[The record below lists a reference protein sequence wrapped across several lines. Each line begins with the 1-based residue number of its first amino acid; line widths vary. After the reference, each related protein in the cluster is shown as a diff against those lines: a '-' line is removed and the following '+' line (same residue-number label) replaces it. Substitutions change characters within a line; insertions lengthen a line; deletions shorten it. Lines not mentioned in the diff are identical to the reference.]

1 MATGSK
7 KTINNSEFAP
17 GEDILIKSLASSCG
31 IGVLLADGDRVRLVS
46 PLCAT
51 FLGLPED
58 APPAPGCSYSIKDVL
73 AASAAAGALTGTD
86 VALLDRLV
94 HRLRGKGEAFN
105 QKVKAGSRV
114 LEVKGAVSAEG
125 TFSLSFLDVTE
136 QEKQSDSLKEALRE
150 TELVRAAVNR
160 LSQAVCIKNTHHEYV
175 YVNDAY
181 SRIHGLPLEDIR
193 GRTPFDFYRKDL
205 AQWIIRSDGEVLNRG
220 FLQEILEVPAT
231 KGGKPKYFSAYKTCI
246 DVHAGEPLIL
256 TLLQDVTAEKQRENQ
271 LSKALQ
277 KAELSEQVLEQLKT
291 PVIVRDDRHVV
302 VMMNHAYA
310 DFFGID
316 RDRAIGGSSEDLL
329 PDGHADK
336 SRAIEKDVF
345 ETGKMR
351 EFEET
356 FARPD
361 GTSTNLVINK
371 GLARVQGD
379 AQFLVT
385 TLNDVTRFKRQEARL
400 QEALEKTYLSELI
413 LEQLGIPV
421 QVKDHDHR
429 YVMANNAY
437 SESFDVAKEQVIGK
451 TVDELFPS
459 DRAATIKQSDRFVF
473 NSGLDQEYEMDFMPI
488 RGGDSY
494 PVIVK
499 KTLAR
504 TDRNQE
510 YLVTSFH
517 DISRQKE
524 KELQLRTALRKAD
537 LSAQVLDRLP
547 YPVVVK
553 DENLHFVMANE
564 AFARLH
570 DVTARDLIG
579 KSMLEVLPFGFAEE
593 NREAVLRVL
602 QTGEMREQED
612 LVRLA
617 DGRSINIISRDS
629 YLQCNG
635 EDYIVTNL
643 TDVTKLRRQEDR
655 IIDVLGKAELAE
667 AVLDQLPNPIIV
679 KDRSFRYVFAN
690 EAFCRLRNLSRDQL
704 IGKTVADMF
713 SDEEKNVLSEYDA
726 ALLDTGR
733 IQEIEHEVP
742 LPGGLSMM
750 SLTRKSLAK
759 TKAGE
764 SYIVTVLNKIDEQ
777 KEQDRRFLKVL
788 GERQLSE
795 LVLDAIPTPVAARD
809 GALRYAL
816 VNRAFSDLF
825 SLNKDDVIGLTA
837 RQCLPPEIADAM
849 DRDDREVLATGRP
862 LHSERYADETE
873 DGVTSASICSKS
885 IAVTETGDRYVVE
898 VITDV
903 SDMKRREIE
912 LRDAREAAEDQ
923 YKALM
928 EVKFQAEYDSLHD
941 DLTGLAN
948 RRNLDQH
955 LRQWQKGSHDKEL
968 ALLQI
973 DLDRFK
979 EINDTLGHAAGDFIL
994 QHVAAVLRHNCQDD
1008 DFIARIGGD
1017 EFIIVRKANIA
1028 REELEFL
1035 ADQLITELNKPVR
1048 YENDLC
1054 RFGASIGID
1063 IGIARMR
1070 DCDADPSRLMMN
1082 ADIALYRAKQE
1093 GRGRYTFFTRE
1104 LQQEIERN
1112 KRISDDIVHGLEKGE
1127 FFPVYQPQ
1135 FDAKTLRLIGVEAL
1149 ARWKHPVLGVLAP
1162 PAFLDAAKQLGATDR
1177 IDQAILEAS
1186 LADMR
1191 EWERKNAPVPRLA
1204 VNVSAQRIANP
1215 YLINLL
1221 KKLDIPAGKLAFELH
1236 ESTMLD
1242 HTNADL
1248 RERIQE
1254 ITDLGID
1261 IEIDNFGTGQSSFL
1275 GMWSAAPKRLK
1286 IARELVLPIASSTE
1300 HRRLLQAVID
1310 MGRAINLEVV
1320 SEGVETVQHIKI
1332 LRQLG
1337 CDVLQGYALARPMSS
1352 AELMDFFQ
1360 MNQQFTL
1367 RG

>member
-7 KTINNSEFAP
+7 KAKNNSEFAS
-17 GEDILIKSLASSCG
+17 GEDTLLQSLTSSCG
-31 IGVLLADGDRVRLVS
+31 IGLLLSENGQLRLVS
-46 PLCAT
+46 PLCAS

-58 APPAPGCSYSIKDVL
+58 TAANPERYRSVADVL
-73 AASAAAGALTGTD
+73 KASAEAGALTEAD
-86 VALLDRLV
+86 LDLLLQQEQHLREKNTPFTQKIKV
-94 HRLRGKGEAFN
+94 HA
-105 QKVKAGSRV
+105 RV
-114 LEVKGAVSAEG
+114 LEIRGAVAAEG
-125 TFSLSFLDVTE
+125 TTSFGFLDITE
-136 QEKQSDSLKEALRE
+136 QEKQSDILHEALRE
-150 TELVRAAVNR
+150 TELVRAALNR
-160 LSQAVCIKNTHHEYV
+160 LSQAVCIKNTDHQYV

-181 SRIHGLPLEDIR
+181 CRMHGLPQDDIL
-193 GRTPFDFYRKDL
+193 GKTPFAFYEDKL
-205 AQWIIRSDGEVLNRG
+205 ATWIARSDEEVLNKR
-220 FLQEILEVPAT
+220 FVKEVLEIPPS
-231 KGGKPKYFSAYKTCI
+231 GSGCPKFFSAFKTCI
-246 DVHAGEPLIL
+246 DVHGGGPLIL
-256 TLLQDVTAEKQRENQ
+256 TLLQNVTEEKQRENQ

-291 PVIVRDDRHVV
+291 PVIVRDDNHSV

-310 DFFGID
+310 DFFGVD
-316 RDRAIGGSSEDLL
+316 RDRSIGGCAEDTL
-329 PDGHADK
+329 PKNHAEK

-351 EFEET
+351 EVEDTFELS
-356 FARPD
+356 D
-361 GTSTNLVINK
+361 GTSANLVIHK
-371 GLARVQGD
+371 GLAQVQGK

-385 TLNDVTRFKRQEARL
+385 TVNDVTRFKRQEARL

-429 YVMANNAY
+429 YVMTNNAY
-437 SESFDVAKEQVIGK
+437 SECFGIPKEQMIGK
-451 TVDELFPS
+451 TIDELFPPE
-459 DRAATIKQSDRFVF
+459 RAAAIRQSDRFVF
-473 NSGLDQEYEMDFMPI
+473 NSGLAQEYELDFEPV

-494 PVIVK
+494 PVIIK

-504 TDRNQE
+504 TDRSQE

-524 KELQLRTALRKAD
+524 KERQLRAALRKAD

-553 DENLHFVMANE
+553 DENLHYVMAND

-570 DVTARDLIG
+570 GLTAGELIG
-579 KSMLEVLPFGFAEE
+579 KSMLEVLPSGFAEE
-593 NREAVLRVL
+593 NREAVLTVL
-602 QTGEMREQED
+602 RTGEMREWED
-612 LVRLA
+612 SVRLA
-617 DGRSINIISRDS
+617 DGRSVTLVSRDS
-629 YLQCNG
+629 YLHCNG
-635 EDYIVTNL
+635 EDYIVTTLN
-643 TDVTKLRRQEDR
+643 DVTQLRRQEDR

-667 AVLDQLPNPIIV
+667 AVLDQLPTPIIV
-679 KDRSFRYVFAN
+679 KDRAFRYVFVN

-704 IGKTVADMF
+704 IGMTVADMF
-713 SDEEKNVLSEYDA
+713 SDEETNILSDYDT

-733 IQEIEHEVP
+733 IQEVEHHVP
-742 LPGGLSMM
+742 LPGGQSMM

-764 SYIVTVLNKIDEQ
+764 SYIVTVLNRIDEQ
-777 KEQDRRFLKVL
+777 KKQERRFLKVL

-809 GALRYAL
+809 GELRYAL

-837 RQCLPPEIADAM
+837 AECLPPEIAATM
-849 DRDDREVLATGRP
+849 DRDDREVLATGEP
-862 LHSERYADETE
+862 LHSERHADETE
-873 DGVTSASICSKS
+873 DGAISASICSKS
-885 IAVTETGDRYVVE
+885 IAVTESGDRYVVG

-903 SDMKRREIE
+903 SEMKRREIE
-912 LRDAREAAEDQ
+912 LRDAREAAEGQ

-948 RRNLDQH
+948 RRHLDQH

-1017 EFIIVRKANIA
+1017 EFIVVREANIA

-1063 IGIARMR
+1063 IGIASMR
-1070 DCDADPSRLMMN
+1070 DSDADPSRLMMN

-1104 LQQEIERN
+1104 LQQEIERT

-1162 PAFLDAAKQLGATDR
+1162 PAFLEAAKQLGATDR

-1191 EWERKNAPVPRLA
+1191 EWERKNTPVPRLA

-1215 YLINLL
+1215 FLINLL

-1254 ITDLGID
+1254 IADLGID

-1286 IARELVLPIASSTE
+1286 IARELVLPVASSDE
-1300 HRRLLQAVID
+1300 HRHLLQAVID

-1360 MNQQFTL
+1360 MNQQFAL

>member
-1 MATGSK
+1 MVTGSK
-7 KTINNSEFAP
+7 KTKNNSEFAS
-17 GEDILIKSLASSCG
+17 GEDTLLKSLASTCG
-31 IGVLLADGDRVRLVS
+31 IGIMLSESDRLRLVN

-58 APPAPGCSYSIKDVL
+58 TASDPGRYCSFADVL
-73 AASAAAGALTGTD
+73 EASAAAGALTRSD
-86 VALLDRLV
+86 LDLLLRLEQSLRNEDR
-94 HRLRGKGEAFN
+94 AFTHKI
-105 QKVKAGSRV
+105 KVNARV
-114 LEVKGAVSAEG
+114 LEIRGALPAEG
-125 TFSLSFLDVTE
+125 TFSLSFLDITAQE
-136 QEKQSDSLKEALRE
+136 QQSDALHEALQE
-150 TELVRAAVNR
+150 AGLVRAALNR
-160 LSQAVCIKNTHHEYV
+160 LTQAVCIKNTRHRYV

-181 SRIHGLPLEDIR
+181 CRMHGLSREDII
-193 GRTPFDFYRKDL
+193 GKAPFDFYGEKL
-205 AQWIIRSDGEVLNRG
+205 AEWISRSDTDVLHKG
-220 FLQEILEVPAT
+220 FLKDIVAIPSPGSDKL
-231 KGGKPKYFSAYKTCI
+231 KHFSAFKTCI
-246 DVHAGEPLIL
+246 DIDTEEPLIL
-256 TLLQDVTAEKQRENQ
+256 TLLQNVTEEKNRENQ
-271 LSKALQ
+271 LSNALR

-291 PVIVRDDRHVV
+291 PVIVRDDKHVV

-310 DFFGID
+310 DFFGIN
-316 RDRAIGGSSEDLL
+316 RDTAIGRCSEDLL
-329 PDGHADK
+329 PREHAEK
-336 SRAIEKDVF
+336 CRAIEKDVF
-345 ETGKMR
+345 ETGKVR
-351 EFEET
+351 EFEDT
-356 FARPD
+356 FTRPNA
-361 GTSTNLVINK
+361 GSANLVIHK
-371 GLARVQGD
+371 GLAQVQGKE
-379 AQFLVT
+379 QFLVT

-400 QEALEKTYLSELI
+400 QEALEKTHLSDFI

-429 YVMANNAY
+429 YVMTNNAY
-437 SESFDVAKEQVIGK
+437 SDCFGMPKEQLIGK
-451 TVDELFPS
+451 TVDELFPP
-459 DRAATIKQSDRFVF
+459 DRAAAIKQSDRFVF
-473 NSGLDQEYEMDFMPI
+473 NSGLAQEYEMDFEPV
-488 RGGDSY
+488 RGGDNY

-504 TDRNQE
+504 TDRYQE

-524 KELQLRTALRKAD
+524 KEFQLRAALRKAD

-553 DENLHFVMANE
+553 DENLRYVMAND

-570 DVTARDLIG
+570 GVTSGEMIG
-579 KSMLEVLPFGFAEE
+579 KSMLEVLPSGFAEE
-593 NREAVLRVL
+593 NQEAVLKVL
-602 QTGEMREQED
+602 RTGEMREQED
-612 LVRLA
+612 IVQLA
-617 DGRSINIISRDS
+617 DGRVVNLISRDS
-629 YLQCNG
+629 FLHCNG

-643 TDVTKLRRQEDR
+643 NDVTKLRRQEDR

-667 AVLDQLPNPIIV
+667 AVLDQLPTPIIV
-679 KDRSFRYVFAN
+679 KDLGFRYVFAN
-690 EAFCRLRNLSRDQL
+690 EAFCRLRNLSRDEL
-704 IGKTVADMF
+704 IGRTVADMF
-713 SDEEKNVLSEYDA
+713 SDEEKNILPEYDA
-726 ALLDTGR
+726 ALLDTGV
-733 IQEIEHEVP
+733 IQEVEHPVP
-742 LPGGLSMM
+742 LPGGHSMM

-764 SYIVTVLNKIDEQ
+764 SYIVTVLNRIDEQ
-777 KEQDRRFLKVL
+777 KEQESRFREVL

-809 GALRYAL
+809 GELRYAL
-816 VNRAFSDLF
+816 VNSAFSNLF
-825 SLNKDDVIGLTA
+825 SLNKDDILGHTA
-837 RQCLPPEIADAM
+837 GECLPPDIAAVM
-849 DRDDREVLATGRP
+849 DQGDREVLATGQT
-862 LHSERYADETE
+862 LHSEQQVDETE
-873 DGVTSASICSKS
+873 EGAVSAAISSKS
-885 IAVTETGDRYVVE
+885 IAVTENGDRYVVG

-923 YKALM
+923 YKALK
-928 EVKFQAEYDSLHD
+928 EVKFKAEYDSLHD
-941 DLTGLAN
+941 ELTGLAN
-948 RRNLDQH
+948 RRYLDQH
-955 LRQWQKGSHDKEL
+955 LRQWHKGLHENEL

-994 QHVAAVLRHNCQDD
+994 RHVAAVLRRNCQDD

-1017 EFIIVRKANIA
+1017 EFIVVRKANTS

-1035 ADQLITELNKPVR
+1035 ADQLITELNKPIR

-1054 RFGASIGID
+1054 RFGASIGI
-1063 IGIARMR
+1063 ASMR
-1070 DCDADPSRLMMN
+1070 DSDADPSRLLMN

-1093 GRGRYTFFTRE
+1093 GRGRYTFFSRE
-1104 LQQEIERN
+1104 LQQEIERT
-1112 KRISDDIVHGLEKGE
+1112 KRISDDIILGLENGE

-1149 ARWKHPVLGVLAP
+1149 ARWKHPVLGILAP

-1191 EWERKNAPVPRLA
+1191 EWERKNTPVPRLA

-1215 YLINLL
+1215 CLINLL
-1221 KKLDIPAGKLAFELH
+1221 KQLDIPAGKLSFELH

-1242 HTNADL
+1242 HTNTEL

-1254 ITDLGID
+1254 IADLGID

-1286 IARELVLPIASSTE
+1286 IDRELVLPVASSVE

-1310 MGRAINLEVV
+1310 MGRAVNLEVV

-1352 AELMDFFQ
+1352 AELLEFFH
-1360 MNQQFTL
+1360 MNQQFAL